1 MTQSFVE
8 RAAVRDGREPHDEYV
23 AREIDRTVAAVTA
36 DYERFRFHRAVS
48 EIRTLAGLLGQYREY
63 DTPNETV
70 YRRGLRVL
78 ARLIAPM
85 APFLGEEMWNLL
97 RGDGPVATA
106 AWPEPE
112 SAVERADLERSLV
125 ETLREDV
132 REICDV
138 ASIDDPATIE
148 VVVAPDWKFR
158 VHETVRTSDETDA
171 VIGEIMSDKAM
182 QQIGA
187 PVQEFA
193 TALQAENRT
202 LQPVL
207 SADEE
212 VTLLDRAAWLL
223 RDEFDT
229 AVTVRQ
235 ADRTGDEAAKAA
247 PGKPAIYI
255 E

>member
-1 MTQSFVE
+1 
-8 RAAVRDGREPHDEYV
+8 
-23 AREIDRTVAAVTA
+23 
-36 DYERFRFHRAVS
+36 
-48 EIRTLAGLLGQYREY
+48 
-63 DTPNETV
+63 
-70 YRRGLRVL
+70 
-78 ARLIAPM
+78 
-85 APFLGEEMWNLL
+85 
-97 RGDGPVATA
+97 
-106 AWPEPE
+106 
-112 SAVERADLERSLV
+112 
-125 ETLREDV
+125 
-132 REICDV
+132 
-138 ASIDDPATIE
+138 
-148 VVVAPDWKFR
+148 
-158 VHETVRTSDETDA
+158 
-171 VIGEIMSDKAM
+171 MSDKAI